1 MIGLGVAVHFVFRPK
16 DISAEGGLMEASE
29 TKAEKRYVEREWVC
43 LGERVTEKLKMGVAF
58 AAFTGEVVQKGF
70 VFEKGRGMTFAC
82 GSVYAVQESEDGRS
96 AVLSGQSERGPRWLR
111 RWPVEEQIAQ
121 WRALEQV
128 EQAKVRT
135 ARKTK
140 EERRADAF
148 DEALRPIAR
157 AMAATD
163 QAGRRLIKVA
173 VLERLD
179 HLWALGAIS

>member
-1 MIGLGVAVHFVFRPK
+1 
-16 DISAEGGLMEASE
+16 MEASE

-58 AAFTGEVVQKGF
+58 AAFTGTGESLVVQTGF
-70 VFEKGRGMTFAC
+70 VFEKGR
-82 GSVYAVQESEDGRS
+82 
-96 AVLSGQSERGPRWLR
+96 
-111 RWPVEEQIAQ
+111 
-121 WRALEQV
+121 
-128 EQAKVRT
+128 

-179 HLWALGAIS
+179 HLWVQS